1 MINAIINGIFKLI
14 LLLAN
19 TLMSPIV
26 SAVTSL
32 FPAVDT
38 YFGYINVFLGY
49 ALTYVGTILDLF
61 LVPRSALVLLLDYFL
76 ICYSIYLVAIT
87 LKFAINIYN
96 KFKI

>member
-19 TLMSPIV
+19 TLMSPVI
-26 SAVTSL
+26 SAVTTL

-38 YFGYINVFLGY
+38 YFGYINVFLEY

-76 ICYSIYLVAIT
+76 ICYSIYLVSVT

>member
-1 MINAIINGIFKLI
+1 MINAITNGIFKLI

-19 TLMSPIV
+19 TLMSPII
-26 SAVTSL
+26 SAVTAL

-76 ICYSIYLVAIT
+76 ICYFIYLVAVT

>member
-26 SAVTSL
+26 SAATVL

-38 YFGYINVFLGY
+38 YFGYINIFLGY

-61 LVPRSALVLLLDYFL
+61 LVPRSALILLLDYFL
-76 ICYSIYLVAIT
+76 ICYSIYLIAIT

>member
-26 SAVTSL
+26 SAVTVL

-38 YFGYINVFLGY
+38 YFGYINIFLGY

-61 LVPRSALVLLLDYFL
+61 LVPRSALILLLDYFL
-76 ICYSIYLVAIT
+76 ICYSIYLIAIT

>member
-19 TLMSPIV
+19 TLMSPII
-26 SAVTSL
+26 SAVTVL

-61 LVPRSALVLLLDYFL
+61 LVPRSSLVLLLDYFL
-76 ICYSIYLVAIT
+76 ICYSIYLIAIT

-96 KFKI
+96 TLR